1 MNEPIYDISNIPLSR
16 PSIVYNAL
24 KYIDQRPLL
33 SLINHT
39 SPQPRARLMPV
50 AELAIELGVIQAVK
64 ARVPA
69 HDVLTFVNLDTFP
82 GEFDGF
88 IEKVKNREVEIEVAD
103 IQRLLKQS
111 KKNTPKNYKRSLL
124 RYAASNRWFLP
135 VLERFFCKDLDDFF
149 RVAYASPFRP
159 GQIIEEILDL
169 LNLLASTQPKNI
181 LEIGTDKGGTLYLFT
196 KVVHPAATLVSVDL
210 RLTRANLFSSFARNQ
225 QTVTLIE
232 GDSTAPAT
240 LEKIRH
246 IFPDGLDFLFIDGD
260 HSYTGVKQ
268 DFRNY
273 SMLVRPGG
281 LVAFHDIVE
290 DNETRYGVVTGGWSG
305 GVPRFWQE
313 IKKEYRHTEFVKNY
327 QQGGLGLGVLF
338 IPDVVED

>member
-1 MNEPIYDISNIPLSR
+1 
-16 PSIVYNAL
+16 
-24 KYIDQRPLL
+24 
-33 SLINHT
+33 
-39 SPQPRARLMPV
+39 
-50 AELAIELGVIQAVK
+50 
-64 ARVPA
+64 
-69 HDVLTFVNLDTFP
+69 
-82 GEFDGF
+82 
-88 IEKVKNREVEIEVAD
+88 
-103 IQRLLKQS
+103 LKQP

-135 VLERFFCKDLDDFF
+135 VLERFFCTDLDDFF

-159 GQIIEEILDL
+159 GQIIEEISGL

-210 RLTRANLFSSFARNQ
+210 RLTRANLLSSFARNQ
-225 QTVTLIE
+225 QTITLIE

-240 LEKIRH
+240 LEKVRL

-268 DFRNY
+268 DFLNY
-273 SMLVRPGG
+273 SPLVRPGG

-290 DNETRYGVVTGGWSG
+290 DNETHYGVVTGGWSG

-313 IKKEYRHTEFVKNY
+313 IKKKYQHTEFVKHY
-327 QQGGLGLGVLF
+327 QQGGLGLGILF
-338 IPDVVED
+338 MSDVDED